1 MSTSTDTT
9 PTAGRRTTTRQRVG
23 LVLAALFFLVNLS
36 SAFTPTPD
44 GEVGPPFAVLL
55 ADSVLAALGLVA
67 VAVAWRTGRRSA
79 QLVLAACVVLI
90 LLTALPAFFVP
101 VPAWVKSMVAVSFL
115 WGLGSLVLSLG
126 GPREDAR

>member
-9 PTAGRRTTTRQRVG
+9 PTAGRGTTTRQRVG
-23 LVLAALFFLVNLS
+23 LVLAALYLLVNLS

-44 GEVGPPFAVLL
+44 GEVGPPFAILL
-55 ADSVLAALGLVA
+55 ADTVLAAVGLLA
-67 VAVAWRTGRRSA
+67 VVVAWRTGRRSA

-101 VPAWVKSMVAVSFL
+101 VPAWVKTMVAVSFL
-115 WGLGSLVLSLG
+115 WGLASLVLSLG
-126 GPREDAR
+126 GPRQDAR